1 MRRLGVMVLM
11 MVNAVLVV
19 YVPALARPVGQLRAH
34 DAAKPSPP
42 GYRITIYVGLKR
54 PEAAARAAFIAV
66 GQPGSVTYRRF
77 GTLAQISQ
85 RYGATPTTRAAF
97 ERAIHRHGL
106 TAGIDP
112 SGVFAR
118 VSGTVGQ
125 LDRAF
130 GLRIR
135 LTYDND
141 EVANVWLASGVP
153 HPAADLR
160 ASVREIVPT
169 FNRSGR
175 ALPGATSSARSLRP
189 AVSAV
194 SAAGPRNTGTWTHGC
209 AAARQTHGFSYA
221 QVRHAYGID
230 QLGDGQ
236 GASVAIMNVTEAVQ
250 PSDITGAAKCFGY
263 PKLETRTLRTDGQRG
278 HFHPPAGNEVEP
290 EEDLALAQGMSP
302 RLRSV
307 TFTDVWNS
315 EELWFLG
322 VDQVLRARPR
332 PDVLSISYG
341 YCEAQIRGQHALARS
356 TRAGADLMDSML
368 IRLGLT
374 GTSAFAAAGDFG
386 SSCNGARF
394 RGVTWPASSPY
405 LTAVGGSY
413 LVLNRANRRVHET
426 VWNDLRWLPVS
437 KGGGA
442 AGGGYSAVS
451 RRPPYQHGLLFPGRN
466 RLVPDISA
474 QASRFPGFPV
484 YAEGNWYQAQGTSA
498 STPLVAS
505 AFASLDADQQRA
517 GRPLLGPVNGLL
529 YYDHAHA
536 PSALYDITS
545 GQTRYFPKVKPRDA
559 THGYDL
565 ASGLGVVQF
574 GELARTLPGPAR
586 PTDGRDIERTGRGP
600 G

>member
-1 MRRLGVMVLM
+1 VRLRWGAVVALVMV
-11 MVNAVLVV
+11 ATVLAAC
-19 YVPALARPVGQLRAH
+19 PSAFARPGLRLRAKGGP
-34 DAAKPSPP
+34 KPSPP
-42 GYRITIYVGLKR
+42 QYRITIYVGLDR
-54 PEAAARAAFIAV
+54 PEAAARAAFFAV
-66 GQPGSVTYRRF
+66 GQPGSATYRRF
-77 GTLAQISQ
+77 DTVAQISRQ
-85 RYGATPTTRAAF
+85 YGASVSTRRAF

-106 TAGIDP
+106 TAALDP

-118 VSGTVGQ
+118 VRGTVGR

-141 EVANVWLASGVP
+141 EVANVWFASGRP

-160 ASVREIVPT
+160 GSVREIVPT
-169 FNRSGR
+169 FNRSGPPV
-175 ALPGATSSARSLRP
+175 PGATSSNDTLSP
-189 AVSAV
+189 AVV
-194 SAAGPRNTGTWTHGC
+194 SASQPRNTGTWVHGC
-209 AAARQTHGFSYA
+209 AAARKTHGFSYA

-230 QLGDGQ
+230 QLGAGQ
-236 GASVAIMNVTEAVQ
+236 GASVAIMNVTEAVE
-250 PSDITGAAKCFGY
+250 PSDIAAAAKCFGY
-263 PKLETRTLRTDGQRG
+263 PKLQTRTLRTDGQSG
-278 HFHPPAGNEVEP
+278 HFHPPGGNEIEP

-307 TFTDVWNS
+307 TFTDVWNA

-341 YCEAQIRGQHALARS
+341 YCEAQIRGRHAINRS
-356 TRAGADLMDSML
+356 VRAGADLMDSML

-386 SSCNGARF
+386 STCNGARF

-405 LTAVGGSY
+405 LTAVGGSH
-413 LVLNRANRRVHET
+413 LVLNRANQRVRET
-426 VWNDLRWLPVS
+426 VWNDLRWLPIS

-451 RRPPYQHGLLFPGRN
+451 RRPPYQRGFSFPGRN

-484 YAEGNWYQAQGTSA
+484 YAEGSWYQAQGTSA
-498 STPLVAS
+498 ATPLVAS
-505 AFASLDADQQRA
+505 AFASLDADQQLA

-529 YYDHAHA
+529 YYDREHA

-545 GQTRYFPKVKPRDA
+545 GRTRYLSAVKPRYA
-559 THGYDL
+559 TPGYDL

-574 GELARTLPGPAR
+574 DNLARALPSPAR
-586 PTDGRDIERTGRGP
+586 PINGRDISVTGHGF